1 MTRRTLSLAFLG
13 GGWNSAVGATHF
25 IAARMDGRFT
35 VDAGCFSRHAD
46 VNHQTADRWGVADG
60 RVYDTADQL
69 LDAEAGKVDALVVLT
84 PTPDHTAPVMKAL
97 DLGMAVVCEK
107 ALAATVEDATRMAEA
122 ARGGFL
128 AVTFNYTGYPMVR
141 ELRRMIAEGRFGRI
155 TQVHVEMPQ
164 EGFAK
169 LGADDAPIV
178 PQPWRL
184 QDGPIPTISLDLG
197 VHAHHLVRF
206 LTGEA
211 TLEVLATHGTHGN
224 FPGIV
229 DNVMGLARYA
239 GGMECSMWLSK
250 SALGHRNGLRVRIYG
265 SSGSAE
271 WYQLNPEDLI
281 VHDSHGQRSI
291 LDRASVEVKL
301 AGEARYTR
309 FKVGHPA
316 GFVEAFANL
325 YDDISLSLTERLAGR
340 TGASDFVF
348 DAVDAL
354 EGLTVLEAMARS
366 ATTRAWTPTPSLDAL
381 RRRLDA

>member
-1 MTRRTLSLAFLG
+1 MNRRTLSLAFLG

-25 IAARMDGRFT
+25 IAARMDGWFS

-46 VNHQTADRWGVADG
+46 VNHQTAERWSVAGD

-84 PTPDHTAPVMKAL
+84 PTPDHTAPVLKAL
-97 DLGMAVVCEK
+97 DKGMAVICEK
-107 ALAATVEDATRMAEA
+107 ALTATTEDAARIAEA
-122 ARGGFL
+122 AQGGFL

-141 ELRRMIAEGRFGRI
+141 ELRRMIGEGRFGRI

-169 LGADDAPIV
+169 LGADDAPVV

-206 LTGEA
+206 LTGNA

-250 SALGHRNGLRVRIYG
+250 SALGHRNGLRVRVYG
-265 SSGSAE
+265 SGGSAE
-271 WYQLNPEDLI
+271 WYQMTPEELF

-291 LDRASVEVKL
+291 LDRA
-301 AGEARYTR
+301 AP
-309 FKVGHPA
+309 F
-316 GFVEAFANL
+316 
-325 YDDISLSLTERLAGR
+325 
-340 TGASDFVF
+340 SD
-348 DAVDAL
+348 
-354 EGLTVLEAMARS
+354 
-366 ATTRAWTPTPSLDAL
+366 TTFTWMPQGPGS
-381 RRRLDA
+381 